1 MGFGAALGGAFQLA
15 GAFDTNWRNERIN
28 ERTLAWEEQM
38 SNTAMTR
45 RVADLQRAG
54 LNPLLAIG
62 QGGASTPGFSP
73 IAMQNPAAGM
83 AQAGAT
89 AMEGFRD
96 QQAVSSN
103 VKLQTTQAELNKQLA
118 TTSAADAAQ
127 KQAQAAKLAGV
138 DTEEGRARIN
148 QAGQLIAESQSR
160 QAFMELQGIAEQARA
175 GLDMAR
181 INQVN
186 ATIPQIA
193 AEIEKIKASTTR
205 EQVDTILDRVRTDMG
220 RLDMFQQR
228 LAMPDVLSSIA
239 AAAKQANLDIPRGQA
254 MSDYWSS
261 AMGRISPYQGQ
272 GADAIRAIADGVS
285 AVRGARISTGSNQS
299 GAFRST
305 GSGNGDANAG
315 LFGEQS
321 HKWW

>member
-28 ERTLAWEEQM
+28 ERTMAWEEQM

-160 QAFMELQGIAEQARA
+160 QAFMELQGIPEQARPRPPC
-175 GLDMAR
+175 GTQLPT
-181 INQVN
+181 N
-186 ATIPQIA
+186 
-193 AEIEKIKASTTR
+193 
-205 EQVDTILDRVRTDMG
+205 
-220 RLDMFQQR
+220 
-228 LAMPDVLSSIA
+228 SSP
-239 AAAKQANLDIPRGQA
+239 N
-254 MSDYWSS
+254 
-261 AMGRISPYQGQ
+261 
-272 GADAIRAIADGVS
+272 
-285 AVRGARISTGSNQS
+285 
-299 GAFRST
+299 
-305 GSGNGDANAG
+305 
-315 LFGEQS
+315 
-321 HKWW
+321 